1 MVCIRLRTR
10 GAIWSR
16 SSESAASMRILP
28 TTSRTAVSAACTTAS
43 AGLRLSNSQAR
54 ASLRRYCT
62 ANLISTMFS
71 SSVSMAE
78 SRRPVLLITES
89 RPTSTE
95 RICVTNTDSWRSIG

>member
-1 MVCIRLRTR
+1 MVCISVRTR

-16 SSESAASMRILP
+16 SSARAESMRILP

-43 AGLRLSNSQAR
+43 AGVLLSNRKAR

-71 SSVSMAE
+71 SSVSMAD
-78 SRRPVLLITES
+78 SRRPV
-89 RPTSTE
+89 E
-95 RICVTNTDSWRSIG
+95 R